1 MKILKLILAVFV
13 VTLLFSQCK
22 YNFIVPE
29 EVTPP
34 NPDGEPISYSEQVQT
49 IFTAKC
55 ASCHKPGGTMP
66 DLTAGNS
73 YNQVVPG
80 HVNLT
85 TPAESD
91 IYKFPA
97 PSTSLHA
104 WKKYSSNEAII
115 ILTWIEEGANN
126 N

>member
-1 MKILKLILAVFV
+1 MKILKLLMAVFV

-29 EVTPP
+29 EITPP
-34 NPDGEPISYSEQVQT
+34 NPDGQPISYSEQVQS

-73 YNQVVPG
+73 YNQVVPSL
-80 HVNLT
+80 VNLT

-97 PSTSLHA
+97 PATSVHT
-104 WKKYSSNEAII
+104 WKKYSANEANI
-115 ILTWIEEGANN
+115 ILTWIQEGANQ
-126 N
+126 